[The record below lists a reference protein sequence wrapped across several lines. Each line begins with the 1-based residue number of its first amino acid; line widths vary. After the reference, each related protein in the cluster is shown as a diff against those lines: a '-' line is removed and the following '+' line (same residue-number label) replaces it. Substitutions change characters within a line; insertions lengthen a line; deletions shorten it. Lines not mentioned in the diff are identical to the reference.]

1 MTASVGGHRLA
12 LLSIDCPADHA
23 LGTVYCGPKGA
34 SISSLQPDIFAGS
47 KFCNLFS
54 DVKREAGVNKEMA
67 LGTDW
72 DQGHTSLSKPFTA
85 IGLRPAAPQSSV
97 IPLELCALWQLCAH
111 SQAFLVLGSHSA
123 LSPPG
128 SRGAELSGCPELGG
142 RRDRGR
148 GRWGDPARGEAPPSP
163 SFLVPAAAAA
173 SAQPCE
179 KGAGDSRR

>member
-72 DQGHTSLSKPFTA
+72 DQGHTSQSKPFTA

-97 IPLELCALWQLCAH
+97 IPLELCPVATLRPFPSL
-111 SQAFLVLGSHSA
+111 LGAGESLGPES
-123 LSPPG
+123 
-128 SRGAELSGCPELGG
+128 SGEQGG
-142 RRDRGR
+142 RAERLPGAWREEGQGEGKVGR
-148 GRWGDPARGEAPPSP
+148 SG
-163 SFLVPAAAAA
+163 
-173 SAQPCE
+173 
-179 KGAGDSRR
+179 